1 MSATLAS
8 LRIRNLALVEE
19 MTWEMAPGF
28 IAITGET
35 GAGKSIILGA
45 LTLVLG
51 ERADRDFIRTGA
63 EHCVVEAVFE
73 NIDESRVAILLDS
86 HGAEPCEGG
95 HLIIKRVV
103 SVNAVG
109 RQFVNGSPCTL
120 ALLRALGNFLVDLHG
135 PHDHQSLF
143 SRDQQTHLLDSFAGA
158 EQLRE
163 QFANARRVVLRLL
176 DEQSSIVRDAQG
188 IAREVDLLTHQVNE
202 IEAARLQP
210 DEEEALLSRQRVAIN
225 ARRIMEMCV
234 QLASET
240 AESQDSLMSRLE
252 SLSRLVRELARLDS
266 AAGEIEQAFQSVF
279 VAGDELVRAVQ
290 SYASALES
298 NPIDLSE
305 IESRLDTIQTLK
317 RKYGSS
323 IRDVLNFGE
332 QAGRKLNELAGR
344 SERRET
350 LDEEILAAQKT
361 MRACG
366 EELSAL
372 RMRTSAKLAEKV
384 RAGLKSLG
392 FARSGFSISLEKL
405 DTPSVNG
412 NETAEFLFSPNPG
425 EPLRPLRAIASSG
438 EISRV
443 MLALKSALADQDDIP
458 VLVFDEIDANIGG
471 EIAAKV
477 ALKMR
482 ELGQSRQVLCITHLP
497 QVAAAALRH
506 FVVTKEI
513 TDERTRTLIVEA
525 RGKSREEEIARM
537 LGGKSKSALGHART
551 LLNGGT

>member
-19 MTWEMAPGF
+19 MIWEMAPGF

-51 ERADRDFIRTGA
+51 ERAERELIRTGA
-63 EHCVVEAVFE
+63 ENCAVEAVFE
-73 NIDESRVAILLDS
+73 NIDDRRVTVLLDS
-86 HGAEPCEGG
+86 HGAEPCEDGR
-95 HLIIKRVV
+95 LIIKRVV
-103 SVNAVG
+103 SVNAAG

-120 ALLRALGNFLVDLHG
+120 ALLRALGNLLVDLHG

-143 SRDQQTHLLDSFAGA
+143 SRDQQTHLLDSFARSA
-158 EQLRE
+158 QLRE
-163 QFANARRVVLRLL
+163 QFANARRTVLRLL
-176 DEQSSIVRDAQG
+176 DEQSAILRDEQG
-188 IAREVDLLTHQVNE
+188 MAREVDLLTHQVNE
-202 IEAARLQP
+202 IEAARLHS
-210 DEEEALLSRQRVAIN
+210 DEEEALLSRQRVASN
-225 ARRIMEMCV
+225 ARRITEICA

-240 AESQDSLMSRLE
+240 AESEDSLISRLE

-266 AAGEIEQAFQSVF
+266 TVGEIEQALQTTF
-279 VAGDELVRAVQ
+279 VAGDELVRALQ

-305 IESRLDTIQTLK
+305 IEYRLDTIQTLK

-323 IRDVLNFGE
+323 IRDVLNFGA
-332 QAGRKLNELAGR
+332 QAARRLDELAGR
-344 SERRET
+344 SERRQT
-350 LDEEILAAQKT
+350 LDEDILAAQET

-366 EELSAL
+366 EELSAR
-372 RMRTSAKLAEKV
+372 RMRASAKLAEKV

-477 ALKMR
+477 AIKMR

-497 QVAAAALRH
+497 QVAAAASRH
-506 FVVTKEI
+506 FVVNKEI
-513 TDERTRTLIVEA
+513 RDERTRTLMVEA
-525 RGKSREEEIARM
+525 SGTSREEEIARM

-551 LLNGGT
+551 LLNVDR